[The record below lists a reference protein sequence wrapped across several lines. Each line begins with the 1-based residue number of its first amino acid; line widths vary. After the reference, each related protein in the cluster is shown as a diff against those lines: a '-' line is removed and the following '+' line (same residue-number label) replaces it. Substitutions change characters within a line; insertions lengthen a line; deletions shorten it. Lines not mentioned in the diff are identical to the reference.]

1 MKNISPQKSN
11 SLIIDIC
18 KFIGAYMVVAT
29 HTTSLNLFGTGA
41 LNAVYV
47 NFIYCAVPC
56 FFMASGY
63 LTASRMSGRLRQMI
77 IFKRLPTH
85 S

>member
-47 NFIYCAVPC
+47 NFIYLLRRTMFLYGVGLSDCKSNGVAVY
-56 FFMASGY
+56 G
-63 LTASRMSGRLRQMI
+63 
-77 IFKRLPTH
+77 K
-85 S
+85 